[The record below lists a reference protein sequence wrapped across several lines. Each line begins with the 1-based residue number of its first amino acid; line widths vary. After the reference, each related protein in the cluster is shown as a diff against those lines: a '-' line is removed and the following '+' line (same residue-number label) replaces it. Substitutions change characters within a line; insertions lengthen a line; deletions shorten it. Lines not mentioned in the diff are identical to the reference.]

1 VPLSG
6 VDLVA
11 TIEFSGRRI
20 PMQAGETVLDALL
33 RERVEI
39 AHACRSGVCRSCAVI
54 ARSGAVPEAAQVGL
68 RAIEPRQGM
77 FLACLCRP
85 SEDLELAEVG
95 DAATVS
101 ARIAE
106 LERLSASVVRVRL
119 EPEASVE
126 YSPGQYLSLRRAD
139 GLARSYSLASVP
151 SDPWLELHIRRIADG
166 QLSRW
171 AYDEAQVGDPVALRG
186 PYGSCC
192 YLADQPD
199 APLLMVAVGTGLAP
213 LWGVVREALGA
224 GHRGPITLIQAAATP
239 EGLYLREDLRELA
252 AAHPQLRVRACV
264 LRGGGGDGGGG
275 TGGGDEGIEEAAVD
289 ELAVAQLRAS
299 AEIAGHLAY
308 VCGDPAVVHRVR
320 RGLFLA
326 GLSPRRIFADPFV
339 TSAT

>member
-1 VPLSG
+1 MHP
-6 VDLVA
+6 
-11 TIEFSGRRI
+11 
-20 PMQAGETVLDALL
+20 GETVLDALL
-33 RERVEI
+33 REGVEI

-54 ARSGAVPEAAQVGL
+54 ARSGTVPEAAQVGL
-68 RAIEPRQGM
+68 RAIEQRQGM
-77 FLACLCRP
+77 LLACLCRP
-85 SEDLELAEVG
+85 SEDLELAELG
-95 DAATVS
+95 DAATVA

-106 LERLSASVVRVRL
+106 LEHLSDSVVRVRL
-119 EPEASVE
+119 EPETSLE
-126 YSPGQYLSLRRAD
+126 YSPGQYLSLRRPD

-151 SDPWLELHIRRIADG
+151 SEPWLELHIRRIADG
-166 QLSRW
+166 RLSRW

-192 YLADQPD
+192 YLPEQPD
-199 APLLMVAVGTGLAP
+199 APLLLVAVGTGLAP

-239 EGLYLREDLRELA
+239 EGLYLREPLRELA

-264 LRGGGGDGGGG
+264 LRAGDGGG
-275 TGGGDEGIEEAAVD
+275 EPLGIEEAAVD

-299 AEIAGHLAY
+299 ADIAGHLAY
-308 VCGDPAVVHRVR
+308 VCGDPPVVQRVR

-339 TSAT
+339 TSGT